1 MIRPGE
7 IHMADFAEA
16 GPHPV
21 IVLSREELN
30 RGRYALVV
38 VCTSSRFAVRSRLP
52 NGVPFRAGD
61 FGFVI
66 DCVAQGENLL
76 SIDVAQIDFSTGPL
90 GKLDATVL
98 REVIKAIGY
107 VMDSDCEPM

>member
-7 IHMADFAEA
+7 IYMADFAEA

-38 VCTSSRFAVRSRLP
+38 VCTSARFAVRSQLP
-52 NGVPFRAGD
+52 NCVPFRTGD
-61 FGFVI
+61 FGFTS
-66 DCVAQGENLL
+66 DCVAQCENLL
-76 SIDVAQIDFSTGPL
+76 SIDLAQLELSSGPQ
-90 GKLDATVL
+90 GTLDDMAF

-107 VMDSDCEPM
+107 VMNSDCEPV

>member
-7 IHMADFAEA
+7 IYMADFAEA

-38 VCTSSRFAVRSRLP
+38 ICTSARFAAIRGQATFQLYRPSFLNNALNRW
-52 NGVPFRAGD
+52 
-61 FGFVI
+61 
-66 DCVAQGENLL
+66 
-76 SIDVAQIDFSTGPL
+76 TGNPCL
-90 GKLDATVL
+90 TRTGGL
-98 REVIKAIGY
+98 R
-107 VMDSDCEPM
+107 